1 MATCRQRKIV
11 RSKIFINGM
20 EKKMS
25 CINHYGNTFGWHEF
39 HDLDEDGDDDDI
51 IFSDLMENLIQKD
64 VFNNS
69 NDRTGNHEQQRK
81 RPQSARQ
88 PSSSTITKTTI
99 TAKTSMNEIL
109 LNQHQPELSSNKS
122 NISNN
127 RTIMARTNTATSLEA
142 VFEEDDEDGPTDEPQ
157 NGRLS

>member
-1 MATCRQRKIV
+1 MCNFDFD
-11 RSKIFINGM
+11 IFSLFFRIH
-20 EKKMS
+20 K
-25 CINHYGNTFGWHEF
+25 
-39 HDLDEDGDDDDI
+39 DLDEDGDDDDI

>member
-1 MATCRQRKIV
+1 
-11 RSKIFINGM
+11 
-20 EKKMS
+20 
-25 CINHYGNTFGWHEF
+25 
-39 HDLDEDGDDDDI
+39 
-51 IFSDLMENLIQKD
+51 MENLIQKD

-88 PSSSTITKTTI
+88 PSSSSTITKTTI